1 MLKQRGFIDGGFVQ
15 ERNGGDL
22 YTIAR
27 VAADVGVTIKS
38 VDIFQPS
45 LEVTLPLTKFLKE
58 WLPSQRKPTVEF
70 FPAEYAPKSD
80 KMAAAFLQQIEID
93 TVFAMLYE
101 HAEDNI
107 DPRLAFYSEPR
118 HVRAKES
125 IPKGGLKLFPFTT
138 KSKIQTSA
146 DWMKRNKRISTN
158 DVEPTDVCVI
168 CSGQKYFLD
177 TPGCRTYVGDEV
189 DSKVAMVPFWH
200 ILSNR
205 SNRTSKLEDANII
218 IEAKAFGGV
227 DAFVV
232 PMMTNSAAI
241 AAGTHLL
248 WFVPQT
254 VQEPSVRELHSHLM
268 PTADEESD
276 VQEPASKAPRV
287 EIVAKSTTVAKAK
300 AKVAKP
306 TAVTKTK
313 RAQKT
318 PAAKGRGK

>member
-1 MLKQRGFIDGGFVQ
+1 
-15 ERNGGDL
+15 
-22 YTIAR
+22 
-27 VAADVGVTIKS
+27 
-38 VDIFQPS
+38 
-45 LEVTLPLTKFLKE
+45 
-58 WLPSQRKPTVEF
+58 
-70 FPAEYAPKSD
+70 
-80 KMAAAFLQQIEID
+80 
-93 TVFAMLYE
+93 
-101 HAEDNI
+101 
-107 DPRLAFYSEPR
+107 
-118 HVRAKES
+118 
-125 IPKGGLKLFPFTT
+125 
-138 KSKIQTSA
+138 
-146 DWMKRNKRISTN
+146 MKRNKRISTN

-232 PMMTNSAAI
+232 PMMINSAAI

-287 EIVAKSTTVAKAK
+287 EIVAKATTVAKAK

-306 TAVTKTK
+306 TAVTNTK

-318 PAAKGRGK
+318 PTAKGRGK